1 MPRVLIWD
9 LPVRAFHLVFAGGI
23 ATAACIALLGDDDG
37 PLFPHHAMIGL
48 TVAVALVLRI
58 AWGFAGSRH
67 ARFASFAYGPRAVIR
82 YMTDTLRGKGQ
93 RFAGHNPGAAHA
105 AFAMY
110 ALLLLLTVSG
120 ITLALGNRDAKDAHE
135 VFAYTMVAAIG
146 AHLAG
151 LALHTVTHRE
161 FIAAS
166 MVTGRKEADAS
177 EAITGPYPLVAA
189 IFAAIVVTFAVA
201 LWSSYDASAATAR
214 IPVIG
219 TQLALG
225 ENGEGGGEGGGEG
238 HEGRRRGRDHRHD
251 RDDD

>member
-9 LPVRAFHLVFAGGI
+9 LPVRVFHLVFAGGI
-23 ATAACIALLGDDDG
+23 ATAASIALVLGDDG

-58 AWGFAGSRH
+58 AWGFVGSRH
-67 ARFASFAYGPRAVIR
+67 ARFASFAYGPRAAVR
-82 YMTDTLRGKGQ
+82 YMADTLRGKGR

-110 ALLLLLTVSG
+110 ALLVLLTVSG

-135 VFAYTMVAAIG
+135 VFAYAMVAAIG

-177 EAITGPYPLVAA
+177 EAIARPHALVAA
-189 IFAAIVVTFAVA
+189 VFAGIVVSFAVA
-201 LWSSYDASAATAR
+201 LWSSYDAAAATAR
-214 IPVIG
+214 IPIVG
-219 TQLALG
+219 VQLALG
-225 ENGEGGGEGGGEG
+225 EEKPGEGAE
-238 HEGRRRGRDHRHD
+238 DH
-251 RDDD
+251 DD

>member
-23 ATAACIALLGDDDG
+23 ATAASIALVLGDDG

-58 AWGFAGSRH
+58 AWGFVGSRH
-67 ARFASFAYGPRAVIR
+67 ARFASFAYGPRAAMR
-82 YMTDTLRGKGQ
+82 YMADTLRGKGR

-110 ALLLLLTVSG
+110 ALLVLLTVSG

-135 VFAYTMVAAIG
+135 VFAYAMVAAIG

-177 EAITGPYPLVAA
+177 EAIARPHALVAVV
-189 IFAAIVVTFAVA
+189 FGAIVVTFAVA
-201 LWSSYDASAATAR
+201 LWSSYDSAAATAR
-214 IPVIG
+214 IPVLG
-219 TQLALG
+219 VQLALG
-225 ENGEGGGEGGGEG
+225 EDGEGGGGEE
-238 HEGRRRGRDHRHD
+238 HEGRHRGRGRDGDHD
-251 RDDD
+251 D

>member
-23 ATAACIALLGDDDG
+23 AAAASIALVLGDDG
-37 PLFPHHAMIGL
+37 PLLPQHAMIGL

-58 AWGFAGSRH
+58 AWGFVGSRH
-67 ARFASFAYGPRAVIR
+67 ARFASFAYGPGAVVR
-82 YMTDTLRGKGQ
+82 YMRAALSGKGQ

-110 ALLLLLTVSG
+110 ALLVLLTVSG

-135 VFAYTMVAAIG
+135 VFAYAMIAAIG

-151 LALHTVTHRE
+151 ITLHTVMHRE

-166 MVTGRKEADAS
+166 MVHGRKEADAAD
-177 EAITGPYPLVAA
+177 AIPSAHLLAGVVFIGCVAA
-189 IFAAIVVTFAVA
+189 FGVA
-201 LWSSYDASAATAR
+201 LWSSYDSASRTAR
-214 IPVIG
+214 LPLVG
-219 TQLALG
+219 TALSLG
-225 ENGEGGGEGGGEG
+225 EQEGGEE
-238 HEGRRRGRDHRHD
+238 RRGHGPDE
-251 RDDD
+251 DDD